1 MLKND
6 RSLREMLDQFE
17 TIVNWFD
24 SDDLDIEAATK
35 KFEEGSELAEDIK
48 QRLAEA
54 KNQIKIVQQK
64 FDESID
70 SETEQD
76 EE

>member
-24 SDDLDIEAATK
+24 GDDLDIEAATK

-54 KNQIKIVQQK
+54 KNQIKIVQHIY
-64 FDESID
+64 DESID
-70 SETEQD
+70 SEAEQD